1 MVDSLVLAKENLQ
14 KIKFKYASLLSMA
27 LCVLQGKNIDMSIF
41 RVFLTA
47 LYLPEEDSN
56 DAKEINPSRFIA
68 EILGTAHS
76 LSEIFELLM
85 IQGLLSYNNFYIL
98 RSIINHYASDD
109 TEIKKKLSEYE
120 EALAGYVL
128 VTKMKDY
135 LDADLQQGEQSKPD
149 PKLLDELSVKVK
161 ANVTEKT
168 MKYVS
173 ELWDSLA
180 YQVKLPVTALPFQK
194 VAKGCV
200 EITWLLPFHLTHFA
214 TRRLQESTDYFQ
226 EQNIV
231 RVNIAGRCVYQELP
245 PVQEGARKEETGPG
259 KKVTTTYVYRTS
271 ILVSQ
276 KNAHGW
282 STYKVC

>member
-1 MVDSLVLAKENLQ
+1 MD
-14 KIKFKYASLLSMA
+14 
-27 LCVLQGKNIDMSIF
+27 
-41 RVFLTA
+41 
-47 LYLPEEDSN
+47 
-56 DAKEINPSRFIA
+56 
-68 EILGTAHS
+68 
-76 LSEIFELLM
+76 
-85 IQGLLSYNNFYIL
+85 
-98 RSIINHYASDD
+98 
-109 TEIKKKLSEYE
+109 E

-135 LDADLQQGEQSKPD
+135 LDVDLQQGEQSKPD

-226 EQNIV
+226 EQNII
-231 RVNIAGRCVYQELP
+231 RVTIAGRCLYEELP
-245 PVQEGARKEETGPG
+245 PVQESARKEETDLI
-259 KKVTTTYVYRTS
+259 KKVTTTYICTGK
-271 ILVSQ
+271 VS
-276 KNAHGW
+276 
-282 STYKVC
+282 